1 MGFGIARERG
11 SGKKQRGDLG
21 NRKES
26 SLAGTKCIEWNSERD
41 C

>member
-1 MGFGIARERG
+1 MGFSIARERE

-21 NRKES
+21 NRKVS
-26 SLAGTKCIEWNSERD
+26 SLARTKRIEGHGERN